1 MPVFGTTKGVHG
13 FEVDPV
19 EGVVVP
25 VPVVVAPVVVPVV
38 VVVVPVV
45 GVPADAPT
53 FESLA
58 SVTETGVPV
67 DIGLSHTA
75 VCGALAV
82 TAASWAAPTV
92 SLLDGVRV
100 EMPSGKIAATE

>member
-1 MPVFGTTKGVHG
+1 VPVFGTTTGVHG

-19 EGVVVP
+19 EVVP
-25 VPVVVAPVVVPVV
+25 VPVVVVPVVVVVVV

-75 VCGALAV
+75 AGGALAV
-82 TAASWAAPTV
+82 AAASWAAPTV

-100 EMPSGKIAATE
+100 EMPSGKIAATV

>member
-1 MPVFGTTKGVHG
+1 VPIFGTTTGAHG

-25 VPVVVAPVVVPVV
+25 VPVVVVPVVVPVV
-38 VVVVPVV
+38 VVDPVA
-45 GVPADAPT
+45 GVPADPPT
-53 FESLA
+53 FELSA
-58 SVTETGVPV
+58 SVPATGVPV
-67 DIGLSHTA
+67 DIGLSHA
-75 VCGALAV
+75 AAGGALAV
-82 TAASWAAPTV
+82 LAASWAAPTV